1 MFQKPY
7 QPIVTDRVEGTHQ
20 RLPITA
26 TSQVR
31 RRFCVNDIPW
41 RDAISKSWGDCDGA
55 AFNSCSSRFQMAAA
69 PSFRNDGR
77 IGSPTKPIAR
87 SPRAMKAAS
96 VVSRRSPICSTCE
109 RSWTLSSTANRHR
122 GQSQSSTRRAIMQ
135 LQLNLVFLELD
146 LSAPPPP
153 QASKPA
159 EVTMETRE
167 AAVGI
172 LARILAQT
180 AEVNHPTTE
189 ASDE

>member
-1 MFQKPY
+1 
-7 QPIVTDRVEGTHQ
+7 
-20 RLPITA
+20 
-26 TSQVR
+26 
-31 RRFCVNDIPW
+31 
-41 RDAISKSWGDCDGA
+41 
-55 AFNSCSSRFQMAAA
+55 
-69 PSFRNDGR
+69 
-77 IGSPTKPIAR
+77 
-87 SPRAMKAAS
+87 
-96 VVSRRSPICSTCE
+96 
-109 RSWTLSSTANRHR
+109 
-122 GQSQSSTRRAIMQ
+122 MQ

-180 AEVNHPTTE
+180 AEVNKQTTE